1 MSSTLGY
8 KLLKGGH
15 YINPFFFPTNWHTV
29 AAHWMWTMNKW
40 ICPGIAGGTTHL
52 AVCLLCDFGLCVQ
65 GSLKKQV
72 GVLKQKLEALNKP
85 ICFKIITLFQNIL
98 LRLALN

>member
-1 MSSTLGY
+1 MC
-8 KLLKGGH
+8 KNAIFIFLL
-15 YINPFFFPTNWHTV
+15 FFCEAKTSPGSPLKNSLEHT
-29 AAHWMWTMNKW
+29 
-40 ICPGIAGGTTHL
+40 GAGGTTHL